1 MAMRKDELLRIGLL
15 TWGVPLAIVITVR
28 LFTPD
33 PSRPKDD
40 FPFEIFTP
48 QKIEFVGKKGTRR
61 SDHFELWL
69 HHPDGHGYFYRDP
82 EPEPVKDLFGKTPPN
97 TALKVIYDPFPEGN
111 TLMEISVASSNAPPI
126 LSFDAVMAEYATRR
140 RLVYSIAGIWFALGS
155 FIFLALTRVKVKE
168 HNGIG

>member
-1 MAMRKDELLRIGLL
+1 MRKDELLRIGLL

-69 HHPDGHGYFYRDP
+69 HHPDGHGYFCRDP
-82 EPEPVKDLFGKTPPN
+82 EPGPVKDLFGKTPPN